1 MSTLSGEKYKNAE
14 CLPWVV
20 KSILSSSSQ
29 NQNLLLLA
37 LLYNIYY
44 KSLQILETKIGK
56 QQKKSLT
63 QIASILENRIYPLVR
78 HLTTNL
84 M

>member
-44 KSLQILETKIGK
+44 KSLQMLETKIDK
-56 QQKKSLT
+56 QKKKISHRLQVFWKKNIPSSET
-63 QIASILENRIYPLVR
+63 VEN
-78 HLTTNL
+78 
-84 M
+84 

>member
-1 MSTLSGEKYKNAE
+1 MSTLRDEKYKNAE

-56 QQKKSLT
+56 QQKKNLT